1 MHTYT
6 HTNMQCVC
14 SRKPYVAKCGNLFAM
29 QRLDWEPYILDMCAR
44 LAFTIAAATINI
56 EASHCRTFENTLSC
70 EQRGLEC
77 ARLEKNCNIF
87 ISCIESLNILRG
99 LVSFVGHICKVFFI
113 CFLVLLFIIICIFRP
128 GMLFNFTYNPVKGM

>member
-1 MHTYT
+1 MCQVWPSEWNAHLHT

-56 EASHCRTFENTLSC
+56 EASHCRTLENTLSC

-77 ARLEKNCNIF
+77 ARLEKKLQHF
-87 ISCIESLNILRG
+87 HFLHREPQ
-99 LVSFVGHICKVFFI
+99 HIA
-113 CFLVLLFIIICIFRP
+113 RSS
-128 GMLFNFTYNPVKGM
+128 